1 MCTWVRIRDFYKT
14 VLGICDPQVL
24 QIFEEYSR
32 VETVPRGTRLVS
44 MGEQMGELCFLVE
57 GVLRGYVVEEN
68 GQDITDCFICQA
80 GDPVIGCGGFCA
92 PSAIHIETITGCQLV
107 ALPLQELL
115 SMLDRPEIMK
125 IYCVQLEQALQRH
138 WNVKMLLY
146 RCDAMERYRW
156 FLQQYPQLEKQV
168 NGKHVASFLGM
179 TPVTLSRL
187 RRKLKSEQ

>member
-1 MCTWVRIRDFYKT
+1 M
-14 VLGICDPQVL
+14 
-24 QIFEEYSR
+24 
-32 VETVPRGTRLVS
+32 
-44 MGEQMGELCFLVE
+44 
-57 GVLRGYVVEEN
+57 
-68 GQDITDCFICQA
+68 
-80 GDPVIGCGGFCA
+80 IGCGGFSA
-92 PSAIHIETITGCQLV
+92 PSPIHIETITGCQLV

-115 SMLDRPEIMK
+115 SLLDRPEIMK

-146 RCDAMERYRW
+146 RCDTMERYRW